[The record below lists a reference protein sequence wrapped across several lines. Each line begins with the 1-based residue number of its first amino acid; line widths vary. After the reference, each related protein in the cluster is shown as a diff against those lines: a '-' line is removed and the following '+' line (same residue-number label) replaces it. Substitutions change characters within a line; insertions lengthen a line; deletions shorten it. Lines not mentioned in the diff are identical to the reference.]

1 MLITPEIE
9 KQKWPKMKVQFKVPA
24 GIKSLMVNNH
34 LVSCWAKKKNWK
46 FFGYLFLQGMI
57 KDIYSTNP
65 VLVKFYNSH
74 NRQSFGLIILLL
86 ILVFYVI
93 YKSAVRDIEA
103 G

>member
-1 MLITPEIE
+1 
-9 KQKWPKMKVQFKVPA
+9 
-24 GIKSLMVNNH
+24 
-34 LVSCWAKKKNWK
+34 
-46 FFGYLFLQGMI
+46 MI
-57 KDIYSTNP
+57 KDIYSPNP
-65 VLVKFYNSH
+65 ILVKFYNSH